1 MSKKINQYE
10 KILLNYKKIKVNEE
24 YDYGRFC
31 EELELKNTGGDTRAK
46 QMTILKS
53 IYNMKE
59 IKRGKYIIE
68 WYKDITK
75 EEALKL
81 VEDKRG
87 KNPNSRGNNKGI
99 YGEDIM
105 NSLLIYCMNNGERVK
120 DDNEVIIRVR
130 TNKDEL
136 MRNIGMK
143 NSKNYDVAMNTPNY
157 FCEELGIKYRIFDY
171 MFSELENYMNNALKS
186 VIDMITRRKLG
197 LCNTYV
203 LVSNKKI
210 QNLEE
215 LREAS
220 DEEVEEINKIKAAI
234 ASEMGYNNYSVI
246 YYKQDKKE
254 IKRFHYQLQQKL
266 EKELGI
272 KYCYYET
279 EIRLVEKNVKE
290 YLKKNNIKETQECIK
305 YGNKK
310 YLDCINKKVINKMQ
324 LIYDEQMQKKK
335 LEKGETIYYNT
346 AQLEEEF
353 IIQSEKILESLINVD
368 SKEIYYREC
377 DIENKDSDIARR
389 FLKIRKADD
398 YILEEK
404 YTFNYYEDLDQ
415 DDTIIDIL

>member
-130 TNKDEL
+130 TNKDE
-136 MRNIGMK
+136 
-143 NSKNYDVAMNTPNY
+143 VMNTPNY

-266 EKELGI
+266 EKE
-272 KYCYYET
+272 
-279 EIRLVEKNVKE
+279 
-290 YLKKNNIKETQECIK
+290 
-305 YGNKK
+305 
-310 YLDCINKKVINKMQ
+310 
-324 LIYDEQMQKKK
+324 
-335 LEKGETIYYNT
+335 
-346 AQLEEEF
+346 
-353 IIQSEKILESLINVD
+353 
-368 SKEIYYREC
+368 
-377 DIENKDSDIARR
+377 
-389 FLKIRKADD
+389 
-398 YILEEK
+398 
-404 YTFNYYEDLDQ
+404 
-415 DDTIIDIL
+415 